1 MKIVFDILT
10 LLWTS
15 ACTVTGKSSYV
26 LPVRPGKKTELPHTG
41 ITTLSV
47 NDRYQCEIE
56 GKYTKAGDMT
66 ITDMPMSWEW
76 VSNDYTCMYIIC
88 RALIAYTLRV
98 HCNLTYRIKCSSH
111 QSISLRHDMLD
122 GKNEINC
129 SNKT

>member
-1 MKIVFDILT
+1 M
-10 LLWTS
+10 
-15 ACTVTGKSSYV
+15 

-76 VSNDYTCMYIIC
+76 VSND
-88 RALIAYTLRV
+88 
-98 HCNLTYRIKCSSH
+98 
-111 QSISLRHDMLD
+111 
-122 GKNEINC
+122 
-129 SNKT
+129 

>member
-1 MKIVFDILT
+1 M
-10 LLWTS
+10 
-15 ACTVTGKSSYV
+15 

-76 VSNDYTCMYIIC
+76 VSIKMITHAC
-88 RALIAYTLRV
+88 TLFAE
-98 HCNLTYRIKCSSH
+98 H
-111 QSISLRHDMLD
+111 
-122 GKNEINC
+122 
-129 SNKT
+129 